1 MQKKVAAFSDE
12 LKEAVNKAV
21 EETTE
26 RIMLEAK
33 NKEELMKREFEG
45 ERNVLKTRIESLE
58 KTVKEQSVQIS
69 NLSGQLEKA
78 YQKVQDIAI
87 KSVEGSSNITTFA
100 NLQQLAS
107 EQIRRQSQEK

>member
-33 NKEELMKREFEG
+33 NKEELMRREFEG

-58 KTVKEQSVQIS
+58 KTVKEQSV
-69 NLSGQLEKA
+69 
-78 YQKVQDIAI
+78 
-87 KSVEGSSNITTFA
+87 
-100 NLQQLAS
+100 
-107 EQIRRQSQEK
+107 